1 MKTKNVWLL
10 LLALVVIALELQ
22 PTGAVLRF
30 GNPGGEPFRETFSY
44 FSLVPFGY
52 ANFAPLLTAV
62 TSVILTVILV
72 LELLFDRRGLRRTAL
87 VLSFVSLLLSLGP
100 ILYGFSNYS
109 VVGAGISL
117 FLGAIFAGCFIRERR
132 T

>member
-72 LELLFDRRGLRRTAL
+72 LELFFDRRGLRRTAL
-87 VLSFVSLLLSLGP
+87 VLSFVAFVPWADPLRLFQLFRCGSGDIPVSGRY
-100 ILYGFSNYS
+100 ICRMLYP
-109 VVGAGISL
+109 
-117 FLGAIFAGCFIRERR
+117 
-132 T
+132 